1 MAEFPEAVRMSA
13 AASSARPK
21 SRPVMA
27 TRAPNVASPI
37 AVALPIP
44 PVPPVIRTTLPAIG
58 LETLW
63 SDSDD
68 DLAAGVALFEIAN
81 RGRGFPQPI
90 RPVADRLDIPRLGVV
105 DDVVGPDG
113 PDHLDVPCAAY
124 PRHLRTERLCDL
136 HGESPDTARRTDDEH
151 RLAGLDVC
159 LVPKP
164 LQRGRRRQGNGR
176 GLLEREV

>member
-1 MAEFPEAVRMSA
+1 M
-13 AASSARPK
+13 
-21 SRPVMA
+21 
-27 TRAPNVASPI
+27 
-37 AVALPIP
+37 
-44 PVPPVIRTTLPAIG
+44 
-58 LETLW
+58 
-63 SDSDD
+63 
-68 DLAAGVALFEIAN
+68 
-81 RGRGFPQPI
+81 
-90 RPVADRLDIPRLGVV
+90 
-105 DDVVGPDG
+105 VGPDG

-176 GLLEREV
+176 GLLEREVLRLRQEVLLRHARVFGVGAPARAKYLFAGSQLGRVLADSLDHTRHVEARDGVLRPAQPGAGQAKKKRAAADEVPVRGVD